1 MASHALRCTPTRP
14 AGEPALPAPLPRD
27 LRFIPRPKPGVS
39 TKGRPDELFAAQ
51 VAYAYLHAS
60 GIRAKVSS
68 RDAIALTE
76 EVVAGHRDVRQVA
89 EALKN
94 WG

>member
-1 MASHALRCTPTRP
+1 M
-14 AGEPALPAPLPRD
+14 
-27 LRFIPRPKPGVS
+27 
-39 TKGRPDELFAAQ
+39 FAAQ

-60 GIRAKVSS
+60 GIRVKVGSQE
-68 RDAIALTE
+68 AITP
-76 EVVAGHRDVRQVA
+76 VTDVAEGRRDVRQAV